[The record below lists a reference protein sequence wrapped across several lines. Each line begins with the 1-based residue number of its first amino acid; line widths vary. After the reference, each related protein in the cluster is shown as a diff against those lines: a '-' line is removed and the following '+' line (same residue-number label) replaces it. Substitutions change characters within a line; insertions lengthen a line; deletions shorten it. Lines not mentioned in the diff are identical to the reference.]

1 MKPIIPKFD
10 QGRVLVL
17 GDLMLDRYWEG
28 PTNRISPE
36 APVPITKIKGMYHRP
51 GGSGNVALNIATL
64 GGSVSLVGF
73 VGEDEQAQLL
83 EERLTQSDVDCQFVS
98 LKDIQTTTKLRIM
111 CHDQQL
117 IRLDFDTKFPESKF
131 PLILDKFEALLANAS
146 IVVLS
151 DYAKGTLHDTQQL
164 IKMSKAAGLPVIV
177 DPKGTDF
184 TKYRNASLILPNQI
198 EFETIVGKCTTDN
211 DIISRGIN
219 LLEDLQIDSLL
230 VTRGEKGMIL
240 IQSNKDPMILPTRAK
255 EVYDVTGAGDTVIGT
270 IAIAIANG
278 ESTIDA
284 VRLANLAGGIVVG
297 KLGTSTVSRHELQ
310 KAILEHIPLQQG
322 IMDDTEIQ
330 EVVLQAKTSGEKI
343 VMTNGCFDIL
353 HIGHVKYLE
362 QASQL
367 GDRLIVAVNSDD
379 SVSRLKGNSRPIN
392 NIESRMAVLSAL
404 KSVDWVVSFDEL
416 TPEKLISEIEPD
428 ILVKGGNYKIDE
440 IVGADFVL
448 QHGGEVKVLDFTEG
462 ASTTK
467 LLEDIIKK
475 NKGKKV

>member
-111 CHDQQL
+111 SHDQQL

>member
-1 MKPIIPKFD
+1 MKTIIPKFD

-17 GDLMLDRYWEG
+17 GDIMLDRYWEG

-36 APVPITKIKGMYHRP
+36 APVPVTTIKGMYHRP
-51 GGSGNVALNIATL
+51 GGSANVALNIATL

-73 VGEDEQAQLL
+73 VGKDEQAQLL
-83 EERLTQSDVDCQFVS
+83 EERLNQSDVDCQFIS

-111 CHDQQL
+111 SHEQQL
-117 IRLDFDTKFPESKF
+117 IRLDFDTIFPQSKF
-131 PLILDKFEALLANAS
+131 PLIIDKFETLLRNAS

-177 DPKGTDF
+177 DPKGKDF
-184 TKYRNASLILPNQI
+184 NKYRHASLIVPNQS
-198 EFETIVGKCTTDN
+198 EFETIVGKCTTDK
-211 DIISRGIN
+211 DIISKGSV

-240 IQSNKDPMILPTRAK
+240 IQTNEEPTILPTRAK

-297 KLGTSTVSRHELQ
+297 KLGTSTVNRHELQ

-322 IMDDTEIQ
+322 IMDEIELQ

-404 KSVDWVVSFDEL
+404 KSVDWVVSFNDL
-416 TPEKLISEIEPD
+416 TPEKIISEIAPD
-428 ILVKGGNYKIDE
+428 FLVKGGNYKIDE
-440 IVGADFVL
+440 VVGADSVL
-448 QHGGEVKVLDFTEG
+448 QNGGEVKVLDFTEG

-467 LLEDIIKK
+467 LLEDIVKK
-475 NKGKKV
+475 DKDK

>member
-1 MKPIIPKFD
+1 M
-10 QGRVLVL
+10 
-17 GDLMLDRYWEG
+17 
-28 PTNRISPE
+28 S
-36 APVPITKIKGMYHRP
+36 
-51 GGSGNVALNIATL
+51 
-64 GGSVSLVGF
+64 
-73 VGEDEQAQLL
+73 
-83 EERLTQSDVDCQFVS
+83 
-98 LKDIQTTTKLRIM
+98 
-111 CHDQQL
+111 HDQQL